1 MAPVHTEHNG
11 FRVRVL
17 RLDIAGSREAWTSLA
32 SARRGAK
39 VSREHLRFVARL
51 ECDPLEF
58 VHGDMRTR
66 IWGKA
71 RDALGFLGVLPF
83 GLGHTT

>member
-11 FRVRVL
+11 FRVRVIW
-17 RLDIAGSREAWTSLA
+17 RDIAGSREAWTLLA
-32 SARRGAK
+32 SARCGAK

-58 VHGDMRTR
+58 VHGDRGTR

-71 RDALGFLGVLPF
+71 RDAVRILGVLPF